1 MRSNAYLARN
11 EAWAERQRQ
20 MRDAGLVSE
29 RFPGVSSIVVTMNY
43 NRGRNSALLRTLNF
57 LPGSPAYFKISPLGD
72 RDDGAPDLTDFIS
85 RMIRAHKRS
94 AKGEFSGGRDDE
106 GTVNPNV
113 DYEVA
118 ISYARPS

>member
-11 EAWAERQRQ
+11 EAWVERQRQ

-72 RDDGAPDLTDFIS
+72 GREDGAPDLTDFIS
-85 RMIRAHKRS
+85 RMVRAHQRS
-94 AKGEFSGGRDDE
+94 AKGEFSGVQADAA
-106 GTVNPNV
+106 TVDPNV

-118 ISYARPS
+118 ISYS